1 MWVESRSNEGA
12 KGNGIEGLRQASD
25 GSELTSTFVVLR
37 LTAQEHER
45 DMPGLPMAADELS
58 NLKAVKPRHRHIEQD
73 EVRPFPSDK
82 LQPLRAVL
90 GLDHLDPVL
99 AQTHGAEFPDRSV
112 VVDEK
117 HARRTGPLAQPPIG
131 LAAGGDLNLS
141 GQPLQNVRRG
151 NSRTRGRPDARAV
164 ASRVADQ
171 ALKPACLSAKRL
183 GTDRGILPLQSSFE
197 QHLSPD
203 PGPQVD
209 CGFKRMPSQATE
221 HMRVLIANE
230 RPDRLADV
238 AAILMSLGHEVIAR
252 EVDVS
257 QVGAATAR
265 ERPDVALVGLGV
277 SSEHALDLIDK
288 IVHEATCPVI
298 ALLHAADPEF
308 VTEAAKRGV
317 FAYIDDDEPA
327 AWRNAIEIVLLRFA
341 EYHNL
346 EGAFGRRA
354 LTERAKGIL
363 MERHSIEEAQA
374 FELLRAQA
382 RRGNRKLVDIAQ
394 AVVDGHALLPK
405 QT

>member
-1 MWVESRSNEGA
+1 M
-12 KGNGIEGLRQASD
+12 Q
-25 GSELTSTFVVLR
+25 
-37 LTAQEHER
+37 
-45 DMPGLPMAADELS
+45 
-58 NLKAVKPRHRHIEQD
+58 
-73 EVRPFPSDK
+73 
-82 LQPLRAVL
+82 
-90 GLDHLDPVL
+90 
-99 AQTHGAEFPDRSV
+99 
-112 VVDEK
+112 
-117 HARRTGPLAQPPIG
+117 
-131 LAAGGDLNLS
+131 
-141 GQPLQNVRRG
+141 
-151 NSRTRGRPDARAV
+151 
-164 ASRVADQ
+164 
-171 ALKPACLSAKRL
+171 
-183 GTDRGILPLQSSFE
+183 
-197 QHLSPD
+197 
-203 PGPQVD
+203 
-209 CGFKRMPSQATE
+209 SQATE

-238 AAILMSLGHEVIAR
+238 AAILMALGHEVIAR

-257 QVGAATAR
+257 QVGAATVR

-363 MERHSIEEAQA
+363 MERHSIGEAQA

-382 RRGNRKLVDIAQ
+382 RSGNRKLVDISQ

-405 QT
+405 HT